1 MSAVFL
7 INAGIVLLTAIFFIY
22 YIRDLI
28 DHKEDLRDGGTKS
41 TVLLS
46 ICSNVIL
53 FFDTLGIGAYAPST
67 VCFKGF
73 KLVPDRLI
81 PGTLNAA
88 CAVSMAVESV
98 VFITTVEVE
107 TVTLVTLI
115 AASTVGAFLGAGFV
129 SKLPLSKMQIGLGG
143 ALLIVAFTLIIG
155 ALGLMPV
162 GGEAIALTGAKL
174 VVSAIFCFIFG
185 ALMTIGVGAYALIMG
200 LVCLMGLSPAA
211 AFPITFGACA
221 YLIPAASIRFVRE
234 TRKNEKMG
242 NARPVYHR
250 KAVLIYSTI
259 GLIGPLVACF
269 LITSLPLNVLKW
281 LVAAVV
287 TYTAIT
293 MLRGGLKNRANPDQE
308 IDENGEPVAS

>member
-7 INAGIVLLTAIFFIY
+7 INAGIILLTAVFFIY
-22 YIRDLI
+22 YIRDLVE
-28 DHKEDLRDGGTKS
+28 HKEDLKDGGIRHTILTS
-41 TVLLS
+41 VVA
-46 ICSNVIL
+46 NVIL

-73 KLVPDRLI
+73 KLVPDQLI
-81 PGTLNAA
+81 PGTLNTA

-115 AASTVGAFLGAGFV
+115 AASTVGAFIGAGFV

-143 ALLIVAFTLIIG
+143 ALLVVAFTLIIG

-162 GGEAIALTGAKL
+162 GGEAIALTGVKL

-221 YLIPAASIRFVRE
+221 YLIPAASIRFVKE
-234 TRKNEKMG
+234 SRKSKKI
-242 NARPVYHR
+242 VYHR
-250 KAVLIYSTI
+250 KTVLLYSTI

-269 LITSLPLNVLKW
+269 LITSLPLTVLKW
-281 LVAAVV
+281 LVAIVV
-287 TYTAIT
+287 AYTAIT
-293 MLRGGLKNRANPDQE
+293 MLRSGFKKKTDVDYGETQE
-308 IDENGEPVAS
+308 ETAIS